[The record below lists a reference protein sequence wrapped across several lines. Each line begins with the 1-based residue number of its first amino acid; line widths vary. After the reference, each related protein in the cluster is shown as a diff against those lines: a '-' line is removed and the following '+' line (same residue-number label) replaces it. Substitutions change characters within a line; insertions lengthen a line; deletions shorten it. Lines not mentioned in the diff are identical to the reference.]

1 MPPGAMTNTTFSL
14 NPINPMP
21 AAIAMSSAMGSTLSM
36 SEAARIRPHG
46 AAAIAAREEHLQ
58 SRPDREIGDYTQ
70 RRGRDSAERV
80 CGDAALSVSL
90 RKRRARK
97 YPEIGRHERAKPA
110 AATATAPPRP
120 APPDARE
127 KPSRRPLHLVS
138 QRGVRCE
145 RADAELA
152 WRFRSR

>member
-97 YPEIGRHERAKPA
+97 YPEIGRRERAR
-110 AATATAPPRP
+110 TRQTRRGDRHSAPPTRAARRAGKTQPSAPSSGLP
-120 APPDARE
+120 A
-127 KPSRRPLHLVS
+127 
-138 QRGVRCE
+138 RG
-145 RADAELA
+145 AL
-152 WRFRSR
+152 